1 MIKKFNEFNQWVS
14 TTTTGQDYNMD
25 YITDDK
31 IFYGIHK
38 VTVVRDGKSIEV
50 KAKFDTGAR
59 SSSIDFS
66 VAKKLGISER
76 LIRKCKELDSVDI
89 DKNISKKEQD
99 RIEKEYTKKLKS
111 EYPEVTSVQM
121 SKSSSGFSVRAYIKV
136 TIQYYGNSITTEA
149 NLRDRTGLSCEVLV
163 GLKDMVK

>member
-1 MIKKFNEFNQWVS
+1 MIKRFNEFNQWVS
-14 TTTTGQDYNMD
+14 TTTTGQDFNMD
-25 YITDDK
+25 YTTDDK
-31 IFYGIHK
+31 VFYGVHT
-38 VTVVRDGKSIEV
+38 VTVVRDGKSVEA

-59 SSSIDFS
+59 SSSLDFS

-76 LIRKCKELDSVDI
+76 LINKCKELDSIELSKDI
-89 DKNISKKEQD
+89 TKKEQD
-99 RIEKEYTKKLKS
+99 RIEKEYTTKLKS
-111 EYPEVTSVQM
+111 QFPEITSVQM

-149 NLRDRTGLSCEVLV
+149 NLRDRTGLSCEMLV